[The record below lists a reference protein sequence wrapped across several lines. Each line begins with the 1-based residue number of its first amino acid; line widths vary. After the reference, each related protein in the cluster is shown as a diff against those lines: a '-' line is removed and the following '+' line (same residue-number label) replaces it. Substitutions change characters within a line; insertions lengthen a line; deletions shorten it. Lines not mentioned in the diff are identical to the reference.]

1 MTSIRYIAAAGFT
14 LIGLI
19 TVATAD
25 AAGPDP
31 GLNVVVNNPTSQPVP
46 VTLQGTGSITGS
58 VTVTNTPSVT
68 VTNTPNVTVANP
80 ASSPVPV
87 TGTVTVVPPT
97 PRTFF
102 ASLEAFIPGPGLAS
116 FVVPNNAFLKVIDM
130 TLVQQTAAG
139 CSVGVGRAGSFLVS
153 RIFLDDNPNA
163 IASGNAANIN
173 LGPGIEFSAGQT
185 LVMLVGVS
193 ALPGGNC
200 DAQVIAVFETRP

>member
-1 MTSIRYIAAAGFT
+1 MTSIRCIAAAGFT

-31 GLNVVVNNPTSQPVP
+31 GVNVIVNNPTSQPVP

-68 VTNTPNVTVANP
+68 VTNTPNVTVVNP

-87 TGTVTVVPPT
+87 TGTVTVLPPT

-102 ASLEAFIPGPGLAS
+102 ASLEAFTPNSESAG
-116 FVVPNNAFLKVIDM
+116 FVLPNNAFLKVIDM
-130 TLVQQTAAG
+130 KVVQQTAGG
-139 CSVGVGRAGSFLVS
+139 CAVDVGRAGSFAVS

-163 IASGNAANIN
+163 VASGNAANIN
-173 LGPGIEFSAGQT
+173 LGPGIEFSAGQQ
-185 LVMLVGVS
+185 LVMVVGVA

-200 DAQVIAVFETRP
+200 DAQVLAVFETRP